1 MIKPE
6 IPKNETFRLQALKEL
21 NILDSKAEQEFDDL
35 ASLASYICET
45 PVSLITFLEEKRQ
58 WFKSHIGTDL
68 CETDR
73 DISFCGHAIN
83 HPQEL
88 MIVED
93 ATKDERFADNPLT
106 TLKDTPVIF
115 YAGMPLTDKMG
126 NALGT
131 LCIIDHQP
139 KTLTETQKSKLKTVA
154 NQVVKLL
161 ELRLRNNKLKTI
173 EKELRAKNELLKNFA
188 GVVSHDMKMPLS
200 NMILTAD
207 ILKEKYSEQL
217 DEKGKQ
223 YLKYLKQSSFTL
235 SDYITKILT
244 HYESD
249 KFDDLEESETFD
261 IHHLLEEIVDL
272 FNIREDCEIN
282 FPEQNIEL
290 HCNRV
295 ALEQILLNL
304 IGNSLKYNDKEKIV
318 IDVEC
323 YLHQDVYYITV
334 SDNGMGIPEHKQKEI
349 FELFSTV
356 AEIDRNGN
364 KGNGIGLSTVK
375 KLINKMGGDIKVTS
389 TLGEK
394 TSFSFSIKKNT
405 VKKTA

>member
-106 TLKDTPVIF
+106 SLKDTPVIF

-249 KFDDLEESETFD
+249 KFDDQEESETFD

-304 IGNSLKYNDKEKIV
+304 IGNSLKYNDKDKIV

-323 YLHQDVYYITV
+323 YLHQDVYNFTV

-389 TLGEK
+389 ILGEK

>member
-106 TLKDTPVIF
+106 SLKDTPVIF

-200 NMILTAD
+200 NMIVTAD

-249 KFDDLEESETFD
+249 KFDDQEESETFD

-304 IGNSLKYNDKEKIV
+304 IGNSLKYNDKDKIV

-323 YLHQDVYYITV
+323 YLHQDVYNFTV

-389 TLGEK
+389 ILGEK

>member
-106 TLKDTPVIF
+106 SLKDTPVIF

-188 GVVSHDMKMPLS
+188 GVVSHDMKMPLT
-200 NMILTAD
+200 NMIVTVD
-207 ILKEKYSEQL
+207 ILKEKYSAQL

-323 YLHQDVYYITV
+323 YLHQDVYNFTV

-375 KLINKMGGDIKVTS
+375 KLINKMGGDIKVAS